1 MKIKPLQIADL
12 TIENPFIL
20 APLAGYTDLPFRLL
34 CREYGAGLVFSEMI
48 SCHGLLYE
56 QQRTWDMTRSTP
68 QERPIA
74 MQLFGSEPDIMG
86 KAAAMLSRQPI
97 DCIDIN
103 MGCPVKKVTKKGA
116 GAALMKS
123 PVVAAKIIRMVCAN
137 STKPVTVKFRS
148 GWTRQSINA
157 PEFARMAEEEGA
169 AAVTIHA
176 RTWSDGFSGKVD
188 WEVIAK
194 TKAGISIP
202 LIGNG
207 DINSYDQGLAM
218 MEKTGCDGV
227 MIGRGCLGRPWIFAR
242 DNPAETPLL
251 RLKALKRH
259 LELIEQFC
267 QPQWALGKIRNHA
280 GKYFK
285 AMRHG
290 AEIRHRI
297 YQAETFTALRRL
309 VDDLL
314 DELLAQQPEEQGKQ
328 QADNY

>member
-1 MKIKPLQIADL
+1 MKIKPLQIAGL

-48 SCHGLLYE
+48 SCHGLLYD
-56 QQRTWDMTRSTP
+56 QQRTWDMTQSIP
-68 QERPIA
+68 LERPIA

-86 KAAAMLSRQPI
+86 KAAAMLSRLPI

-123 PVVAAKIIRMVCAN
+123 PALAAKIIRQVCAN
-137 STKPVTVKFRS
+137 TTKPVTVKFRS
-148 GWTRQSINA
+148 GWTHQSINA
-157 PEFARMAEEEGA
+157 PEFARMAEESGA
-169 AAVTIHA
+169 SAVTIHA
-176 RTWSDGFSGKVD
+176 RTWSDGFSGPVD
-188 WEVIAK
+188 WEVIAQS
-194 TKAGISIP
+194 KAKINIA

-207 DINSYDQGLAM
+207 DINSYGQGLAM
-218 MEKTGCDGV
+218 MRQTGCDGV
-227 MIGRGCLGRPWIFAR
+227 MIGRGCLGRPWVF
-242 DNPAETPLL
+242 DPAEPPDTPQL
-251 RLKALKRH
+251 RLTALKRH
-259 LELIEQFC
+259 LDLIDQFC

-290 AEIRHRI
+290 AEIRNRI
-297 YQAETFTALRRL
+297 YQAETFAGLRQL
-309 VDDLL
+309 VHSLPDG
-314 DELLAQQPEEQGKQ
+314 LLAEKPEEQGKQ
-328 QADNY
+328 QADEY